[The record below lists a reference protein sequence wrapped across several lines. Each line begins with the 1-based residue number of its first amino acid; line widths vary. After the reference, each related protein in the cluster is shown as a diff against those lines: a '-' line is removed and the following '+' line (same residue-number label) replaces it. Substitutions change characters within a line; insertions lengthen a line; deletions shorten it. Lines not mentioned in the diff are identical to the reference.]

1 MAAENVAFPVK
12 VEYTTGRG
20 GAKVLLDP
28 CGFKLAFKRQE
39 GKRKFYRCLERKK
52 TGCKVSVSLDVE
64 SDMIVRVMSTW

>member
-39 GKRKFYRCLERKK
+39 GKRKFYHCFERKK

-64 SDMIVRVMSTW
+64 